1 MVTGCIGFL
10 SLYVFYMTHQI
21 RVAPLHVAILTFGLA
36 VTGGTIWE
44 LIEFLMDWCFDLNMQ
59 RSGLI
64 DTMTDLMI
72 NAGGAI
78 VAAAIGFYY
87 VCNRDSLFGR
97 RLIRKL
103 VEQDRKKFPN

>member
-1 MVTGCIGFL
+1 
-10 SLYVFYMTHQI
+10 MTHRI
-21 RVAPLHVAILTFGLA
+21 CVAPVHVAILTFGLA

-44 LIEFLMDWCFDLNMQ
+44 LFEFLMDWCFGLNRQ

-78 VAAAIGFYY
+78 VATAIGFYY